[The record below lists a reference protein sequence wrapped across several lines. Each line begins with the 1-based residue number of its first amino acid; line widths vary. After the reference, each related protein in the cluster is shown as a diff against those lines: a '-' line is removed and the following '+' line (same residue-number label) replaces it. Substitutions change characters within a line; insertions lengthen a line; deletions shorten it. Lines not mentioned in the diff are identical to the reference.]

1 MGALHKMAGEE
12 TTPVP
17 HVKVTLQT
25 IYDKQLDN
33 EKLLVRT
40 LERLD
45 GLADVPDRLREVER
59 SQAEFAWVP
68 KVVLAAL
75 TAGITGLAAALFGL
89 IRG

>member
-1 MGALHKMAGEE
+1 MPDE
-12 TTPVP
+12 TTQP

-59 SQAEFAWVP
+59 AQAESAWVP
-68 KVVLAAL
+68 RVVLGAL
-75 TAGITGLAAALFGL
+75 TAGIAGLLTSIFTV

>member
-1 MGALHKMAGEE
+1 MPDE
-12 TTPVP
+12 TTQP

-45 GLADVPDRLREVER
+45 GLADVPDRLRAVEQN
-59 SQAEFAWVP
+59 QAESAWVP
-68 KVVLAAL
+68 KVVLGAL
-75 TAGITGLAAALFGL
+75 TAGVAGFLTSIFSVIAG
-89 IRG
+89 

>member
-1 MGALHKMAGEE
+1 MPEE
-12 TTPVP
+12 TTQP

-45 GLADVPDRLREVER
+45 GLADVPDRLRELEKA
-59 SQAEFAWVP
+59 QAESAWVP
-68 KVVLAAL
+68 KVVLGAL
-75 TAGITGLAAALFGL
+75 TAGVAGFLTSLFSML
-89 IRG
+89 RG

>member
-1 MGALHKMAGEE
+1 MNS
-12 TTPVP
+12 TPEP

-45 GLADVPDRLREVER
+45 GLADVPDRLRAVEI
-59 SQAEFAWVP
+59 SSAEQKAQVRDI
-68 KVVLAAL
+68 KDAQRTAKGAVISAIIAAG
-75 TAGITGLAAALFGL
+75 TALIALFK
-89 IRG
+89 

>member
-1 MGALHKMAGEE
+1 MPDE
-12 TTPVP
+12 TTQP

-45 GLADVPDRLREVER
+45 GLADVPDRLRAVEQ
-59 SQAEFAWVP
+59 SQAETAWVP
-68 KVVLAAL
+68 KVVLGSL
-75 TAGITGLAAALFGL
+75 TAGVAGFLTALFSVL
-89 IRG
+89 RG

>member
-1 MGALHKMAGEE
+1 MAASGL
-12 TTPVP
+12 PVSNVEQP

-45 GLADVPDRLREVER
+45 GLSDVPDRLRAVEIAQARSAWVER
-59 SQAEFAWVP
+59 IAYS
-68 KVVLAAL
+68 AL
-75 TAGITGLAAALFGL
+75 VGAIISIGTIIISSISKG
-89 IRG
+89 

>member
-1 MGALHKMAGEE
+1 MSED
-12 TTPVP
+12 TTQP

-25 IYDKQLDN
+25 IYNKQLDN

-45 GLADVPDRLREVER
+45 GLADVPDRLRAVEKA
-59 SQAEFAWVP
+59 QAESAWVP
-68 KVVLAAL
+68 RVVLGAL
-75 TAGITGLAAALFGL
+75 TAGVAGFLTSIFTV

>member
-1 MGALHKMAGEE
+1 MADEQ
-12 TTPVP
+12 P
-17 HVKVTLQT
+17 HVRVTLQT

-45 GLADVPDRLREVER
+45 GLADVPDRLRAVEQK
-59 SQAEFAWVP
+59 QAEAAWVP
-68 KVVLAAL
+68 KVVLASLASGISAL
-75 TAGITGLAAALFGL
+75 ATALFSM

>member
-1 MGALHKMAGEE
+1 MAEE
-12 TTPVP
+12 TQP

-33 EKLLVRT
+33 ERLLVRT

-45 GLADVPDRLREVER
+45 GLADVPDRLRVLENK
-59 SQAEFAWVP
+59 QAEAAWVP

-75 TAGITGLAAALFGL
+75 GSGLGAFGTAIFSLIKGI
-89 IRG
+89 

>member
-1 MGALHKMAGEE
+1 MANEE
-12 TTPVP
+12 TTAVP

-59 SQAEFAWVP
+59 AQAEAAWVP
-68 KVVLAAL
+68 KVVMASLG
-75 TAGITGLAAALFGL
+75 AGITGFLTALFAVV
-89 IRG
+89 RG

>member
-1 MGALHKMAGEE
+1 MADE
-12 TTPVP
+12 THSLP

-45 GLADVPDRLREVER
+45 GLADVPDRLRAVEQK
-59 SQAEFAWVP
+59 QAEASWVP
-68 KVVLAAL
+68 KVVLASL
-75 TAGITGLAAALFGL
+75 LAGISGLGTALFGMV
-89 IRG
+89 IK

>member
-1 MGALHKMAGEE
+1 MPTEE
-12 TTPVP
+12 TQP
-17 HVKVTLQT
+17 HVRVTLQT

-33 EKLLVRT
+33 ERLLVRT

-68 KVVLAAL
+68 KVVMASLAA
-75 TAGITGLAAALFGL
+75 GLSGFVAAIFGL
-89 IRG
+89 IRGS